1 MSNRPFKVL
10 VEIEVPD
17 AENQEEAKQ
26 AAAEELVDLLTK
38 RENWGDFFEL
48 AQAMERKFHRHVY
61 MVEVLSEEEL
71 PSMSLEDLH
80 HEITEGHCS
89 GQFMETFHQKVGGPC
104 MAKLLQEQ
112 GSDPEFFQLT
122 DEGDD
127 IDDE

>member
-38 RENWGDFFEL
+38 REDWGDFFAL
-48 AQAMERKFHRHVY
+48 AQALERKFHRHVY

-71 PSMSLEDLH
+71 PSMSLEGLAY
-80 HEITEGHCS
+80 EINEGHCS
-89 GQFMETFHQKVGGPC
+89 GQFMETFHQEVGGPC

-112 GSDPEFFQLT
+112 GSDPEFFQLSS
-122 DEGDD
+122 EGDD